1 MNKSRI
7 EKYLLEKT
15 NKLVFITLDDIILKK
30 IEGININKNIEV
42 PVFSSVLIDMANSK
56 KEGISTI
63 DILSAMLFI
72 QGIDPYFKYSKEY
85 KAIITKLSSNP
96 LALASSLAGDAYEK
110 SNLIE
115 SLIFARGYLS
125 MFEPEMNLYFNYALL
140 CKEISEQALED
151 SKKVDFK
158 LESEDCFNALVKL
171 YPEFSKPYYYLA
183 YFALQ
188 HGDLST
194 SKNCFEKAIELGLDD
209 SLENDSKDNLLKIK
223 TTENISL
230 SSELIEGEKYDE
242 ALAIL
247 EEIVEEDTSS
257 YEAYFYLGYI
267 NRLKGEYESAID
279 NFEFAYKLDT
289 SQPQLI
295 NEMALCFAFLGD
307 LEQALEL
314 LEYAFELDSESIEI
328 LCNISMVYYN
338 LENIEKAK
346 YYINL
351 AENIDPHDDIVQE
364 CIKLIYKA

>member
-15 NKLVFITLDDIILKK
+15 NKLIFITLDDIILKK

-72 QGIDPYFKYSKEY
+72 QGIDPYFKYSREY

-110 SNLIE
+110 NNLIE
-115 SLIFARGYLS
+115 SLIFARGYLA
-125 MFEPEMNLYFNYALL
+125 MFEPEINLYFNYALL

-158 LESEDCFNALVKL
+158 LESEDCFNSLVQL

-188 HGDLST
+188 HRDLSA
-194 SKNCFEKAIELGLDD
+194 SKNYFEKAIELGLDD

-230 SSELIEGEKYDE
+230 SIELIEREKYNE
-242 ALAIL
+242 AIAVL
-247 EEIVEEDTSS
+247 EEIVDEDTSS

-279 NFEFAYKLDT
+279 YFEFAYKLDT

-307 LEQALEL
+307 FEQALEL

-351 AENIDPHDDIVQE
+351 AENINPHDDIVQE